1 MWPTTPTT
9 SIHDVLSVMTAK
21 GDSLDQQVFIAEHFA
36 RELFVNDGD
45 RWLIW
50 L

>member
-1 MWPTTPTT
+1 MWLTTPTI

-21 GDSLDQQVFIAEHFA
+21 GDSLDQRVFNAEHFA
-36 RELFVNDGD
+36 RELFVDDGD
-45 RWLIW
+45 RRLIW